1 MMKNDFI
8 KILNAIIKPLSS
20 FLLIATLLFG
30 SIKWA
35 EFNEMLIIRDV
46 NIEGINYFDDTMLT
60 EYKDSI
66 ENQNIFFSNL
76 GSYKDNIE
84 SLDHI
89 KDSKISRTFPN
100 RVRIEIYEREPLA
113 IINAN
118 DLIILDSEG
127 ICLPVEYCE
136 IPLPILSNFKN
147 NQELYEKGKKTKS
160 SNVLKSI
167 DIIKYSK
174 DNFYELYDNIS
185 EFVFNEDSEYEIILK
200 NGRTKILLG
209 DKNIFKKIDYLNA
222 FADVLPNEKTLE
234 SYRYIDL
241 RYKKQIV
248 VGEI

>member
-1 MMKNDFI
+1 MKNDFI
-8 KILNAIIKPLSS
+8 NIFNSIGKPISS
-20 FLLIATLLFG
+20 LLLIGIFLFV

-35 EFNEMLIIRDV
+35 KFNQMFIVKDV
-46 NIEGINYFDDTMLT
+46 NIEGVNYFDDTMLL
-60 EYKDSI
+60 EYKNSI
-66 ENQNIFFSNL
+66 KNQNIFFSNL
-76 GSYKDNIE
+76 GNYKDSIE

-89 KDSKISRTFPN
+89 KDCKVSRTFPN
-100 RVRIEIYEREPLA
+100 KVKIEVYEREPLA
-113 IINAN
+113 IISAN

-136 IPLPILSNFKN
+136 ISLPILSNFKT

-167 DIIKYSK
+167 DVIKYSK
-174 DNFYELYDNIS
+174 DNFYALYDNIS

-209 DKNIFKKIDYLNA
+209 DKNIFTKIDYLNA
-222 FADVLPNEKTLE
+222 FADVLPDEKTLE

-241 RYKKQIV
+241 RYKRQIV
-248 VGEI
+248 VDEI